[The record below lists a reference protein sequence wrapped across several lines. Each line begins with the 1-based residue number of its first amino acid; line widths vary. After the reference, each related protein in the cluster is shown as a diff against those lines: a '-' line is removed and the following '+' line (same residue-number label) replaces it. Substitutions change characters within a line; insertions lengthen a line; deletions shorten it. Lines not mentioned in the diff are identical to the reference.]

1 MSLSLTRFRSPCLPV
16 LSRRSFQQSKAPVTK
31 AAPTFE
37 DLTIDDSLSEQQRIV
52 RYSKS
57 TIGLQRWAYGI

>member
-1 MSLSLTRFRSPCLPV
+1 MPV
-16 LSRRSFQQSKAPVTK
+16 VK

-37 DLTIDDSLSEQQRIV
+37 DLTIDDKLSEHQRVV

-57 TIGLQRWAYGI
+57 TIGLQRYCFHLLIV